1 MSLSALSLPESDIP
15 PWGWNP
21 AATFQTSFL
30 AAREEERSQQ
40 EFQMKA
46 ELDKILFPV
55 KKAQAEFTLKEL
67 AYESENMAGRYK
79 LMGEVM
85 DTKRRMLRSGGS
97 GGSGASSNV
106 AGNGGSPNQ
115 APAGGYRS
123 RFGFGSKLTPPAASA
138 PQAAQPTTRKV
149 GSGLMPKNP

>member
-1 MSLSALSLPESDIP
+1 MISPVRPIDTSV

-21 AATFQTSFL
+21 AATFLTAYTTAQENQRKQEQ
-30 AAREEERSQQ
+30 AA
-40 EFQMKA
+40 MDM
-46 ELDKILFPV
+46 ELENILFPV

-106 AGNGGSPNQ
+106 AGNGG
-115 APAGGYRS
+115 PARQKSGMNWDAWGA
-123 RFGFGSKLTPPAASA
+123 T
-138 PQAAQPTTRKV
+138 AAQPSDGDSV
-149 GSGLMPKNP
+149 LLE